1 MARVPLY
8 KKAET
13 ELLRRIR
20 SGSWPV
26 GTRIGNEFELAE
38 EFGVSQGT
46 MRRALMSVEAMGLL
60 HRKPGRG
67 TVVADPGAA
76 QTAPTGSAIGFLTQP
91 DGAPLD
97 LEVFRA
103 RLLSR
108 MPEAGEADIF
118 TGRLHALSRTLK
130 SAGERFAL
138 EEITL
143 PRSELPE
150 MDEDQPIEF
159 PDLLAALGLTADR
172 IEDRLHAEM
181 TSMGDSVA
189 LSCDRHTALLCLTR
203 TALSADGRVLARQ
216 VLRIAGPVRF
226 STAPGT

>member
-76 QTAPTGSAIGFLTQP
+76 QTAPTGPRRHGPGPTFSGP
-91 DGAPLD
+91 RGVR
-97 LEVFRA
+97 ESCRA
-103 RLLSR
+103 TTKRDQQQGTR
-108 MPEAGEADIF
+108 PKR
-118 TGRLHALSRTLK
+118 GR
-130 SAGERFAL
+130 
-138 EEITL
+138 
-143 PRSELPE
+143 
-150 MDEDQPIEF
+150 
-159 PDLLAALGLTADR
+159 
-172 IEDRLHAEM
+172 
-181 TSMGDSVA
+181 
-189 LSCDRHTALLCLTR
+189 DRHTRSLTH
-203 TALSADGRVLARQ
+203 AVS
-216 VLRIAGPVRF
+216 F
-226 STAPGT
+226 